1 MLFVSSVII
10 YKFAII
16 SLSNVC
22 LKFISDWRSG
32 MRYEEFHKEFME
44 QLTLLLQDFES
55 LNNEEINEIKNVMLD
70 TIGKENKMPY
80 RFMEI
85 IFAKI

>member
-1 MLFVSSVII
+1 
-10 YKFAII
+10 
-16 SLSNVC
+16 
-22 LKFISDWRSG
+22 